1 MIFGACEAHESRAE
15 ADHCMPS
22 LRSKLLVVILR
33 LIGVKRDMHRLSE
46 RVAAGDRTRTEP
58 TALQRMN
65 FHVTNREVDGHT
77 VWTIAPR
84 TGSNGNS
91 IIYLHG
97 GVYVSSFASQHWDF
111 ITKLVQTLGCTVVAP
126 NYPHAP
132 EYDCRQTVDLVLRV
146 YQETVAAAGSASRVT
161 VMGDSSGG
169 GIALSLAQRLRAEGL
184 AQPANL
190 ILLSPWLDASLSNP
204 EIPAL
209 DKIDPFLDHAGMQW
223 AGRSYAEELD
233 PANPLASPVNGA
245 LENLAPITLFIGT
258 RDILLPDCRKL
269 RDRAAAAGVAIEYH
283 EYESMV
289 HNWMLV
295 PIPEAQQVF
304 STIAETLRDHGPTAV

>member
-1 MIFGACEAHESRAE
+1 
-15 ADHCMPS
+15 MPS

-33 LIGVKRDMHRLSE
+33 LIGVKRDMHRLPE

-58 TALQRMN
+58 TPRQRMN
-65 FHVTNREVDGHT
+65 FHVTDREVDGHN

-84 TGSNGNS
+84 TGANDNF

-111 ITKLVQTLGCTVVAP
+111 MAKLADRLGCTVVAP

-132 EYDCRQTVDLVLRV
+132 EYDCRQTIELVMRV
-146 YQETVAAAGSASRVT
+146 YQETVASSGGAGRVS

-169 GIALSLAQRLRAEGL
+169 GIALALAQRLRADGL

-190 ILLSPWLDASLSNP
+190 ILLSPWLDASLTNP
-204 EIPAL
+204 EIPTL

-223 AGRSYAEELD
+223 AGRAYAKELD
-233 PANPLASPVNGA
+233 PADPLASPVNGP
-245 LENLAPITLFIGT
+245 LDGLAPITLFIGT

-269 RDRAAAAGVAIEYH
+269 RDRAAAAGVTIAYH

-295 PIPEAQQVF
+295 PLPEAQRVF
-304 STIAETLRDHGPTAV
+304 ETITRTLSHTSVSP